1 MRSSARQDVYIG
13 AVFLLIAAAVLFE
26 TSGLSAH
33 SRELPRLCSFAVAVF
48 GAVMIIRALI
58 AEVSIPRL
66 PGAESG
72 RYSAVTGKPFAVFDT
87 LVICA
92 ALLITS
98 LVIPYLGF
106 YSTILIFIWFVFHFY
121 DRTFTLRQAPRGL
134 AFSLSVIVFLYL
146 VFGLFMKLPV
156 PKGFLP

>member
-1 MRSSARQDVYIG
+1 
-13 AVFLLIAAAVLFE
+13 
-26 TSGLSAH
+26 
-33 SRELPRLCSFAVAVF
+33 
-48 GAVMIIRALI
+48 MIIRALI